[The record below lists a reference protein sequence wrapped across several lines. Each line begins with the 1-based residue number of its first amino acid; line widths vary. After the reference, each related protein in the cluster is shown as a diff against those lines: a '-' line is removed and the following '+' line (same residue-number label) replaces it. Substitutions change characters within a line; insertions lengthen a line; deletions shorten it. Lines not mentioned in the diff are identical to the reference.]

1 MKGGPGLRREAQAP
15 WAGLEGSLVDLTLGH
30 EDVLVSAA
38 AAGVA
43 PDLFIGSF
51 SLSQSVRF
59 CLWLENSLCAKPG
72 TQSMALTT

>member
-15 WAGLEGSLVDLTLGH
+15 WAGLEVSLMDLTLGH

-43 PDLFIGSF
+43 GWRTVYVQ
-51 SLSQSVRF
+51 SLGLNPWQ
-59 CLWLENSLCAKPG
+59 
-72 TQSMALTT
+72 